1 MKKIITFIAVILFSQ
16 LFHFKGFAQ
25 TPNAIPYQ
33 GVARNASG
41 AILGSQPISLRF
53 SLHDVTAVGTVVY
66 QETHS
71 ATTTTL
77 GLFTLNIGL
86 GTSSIGT
93 MASVDWAN
101 GAKFLQVEMDAT
113 GGTAYVDMGTTQMLS
128 VPFALYAKIAGST
141 PGSLLYKGTWNAS
154 TNTPNLSSGVGTAGE
169 YYTVT
174 GISSSIA
181 GTLTLSVTLD
191 GAGNWDNGDWA
202 IYNGTIWQKV
212 DNSEAPNIQQHISD
226 VTTNPHNVTKAQ
238 VGLGNADNT
247 SDVNKPVSNAQ
258 AAADAAVLSSAN
270 SYCAASVVGLLNDRG
285 NYDASSNVFPSS
297 GGGGSGGAI
306 KKGDLWTVSV
316 AGTLGGQAVAAGT
329 EIRALQD
336 APGQATSNWYRTIT
350 QNNIGYVPENNANR
364 VTAVSSSSTNA
375 EYPSAKLVYDQL
387 ALKEPNIVAT
397 GSTSDFWSGAKTFRN
412 LAADVR
418 AVPLTGLDISTNQT
432 VSATDNPVQAVGY
445 LQKQIN
451 DNLASSNSKLNLSGG
466 TMTGD
471 LILNSPPSTALGA
484 VTKQYVDDTNSI
496 KLNLSGGTM
505 TGNLVLNAPPTL
517 ALGAATKQYVDDSS
531 IPVQAQFASLI
542 DSYIHKTEDGVSI
555 YLEPGT
561 TDKRFGIGITTP
573 AAPLGIRAEGSNQK
587 ALVVKPN
594 VLSTGSPYTFSL
606 SASGNPGL
614 NIESDASTGSVSRF
628 FIQDV
633 DGKVGIGT
641 ISPEQK
647 LHVQGSADGGSVG
660 VMIQNSA
667 TTKNRA
673 WLESHFE
680 TGDIPTQDGRFAIS
694 ELPIGTSGSLS
705 PVERLTILSG
715 GNVGINE
722 LIPDTKLHVSRP
734 LSDPASDISLL
745 PGTGIVTIG
754 PMENN
759 IVADYRGIQARHGE
773 FIAPGSSLQVAGLN
787 LQRLGGDVLIHGDA
801 SLASTQKAIITTD
814 AKLGLGTISPTE
826 KIDIDGAIK
835 IGTTTT
841 NNEGTIRYTG
851 TDFEGRKAGAWVS
864 LTGGSIWGKVDN
876 SDSIYYTSSSQP
888 KVGIGIATP
897 TSSLHIFNN
906 ENVLSSSNTVFIDTQ
921 SSTSSTSSSLTR
933 VGLEIK
939 NSLTWSSSSDAKN
952 IGLYVSNVS
961 GQSSQESNIAAVLN
975 GNVVVGDINSSQVV
989 GTGGTN
995 VLAIQ
1000 NGAVPQTTP
1009 SSATD
1014 IGIQMYSAN
1023 LPSSPG
1029 VAPVSALHIMNGNGD
1044 IMKLYKQDALTPTD
1058 TATPNSGDA
1067 ATDALIN
1074 NLRLRLNEL
1083 ETRLQNL
1090 GLLSN

>member
-16 LFHFKGFAQ
+16 LFHFKGYAQ

-77 GLFTLNIGL
+77 GLFTLNIGT

-141 PGSLLYKGTWNAS
+141 PGAVVYKGTWDAVS
-154 TNTPNLSSGVGTAGE
+154 NTPHLTSSVGVQ
-169 YYTVT
+169 
-174 GISSSIA
+174 
-181 GTLTLSVTLD
+181 
-191 GAGNWDNGDWA
+191 GDMY
-202 IYNGTIWQKV
+202 I
-212 DNSEAPNIQQHISD
+212 
-226 VTTNPHNVTKAQ
+226 
-238 VGLGNADNT
+238 
-247 SDVNKPVSNAQ
+247 VSNASPILALNTNLDGNNKYLIGDTVIFSETIYQ
-258 AAADAAVLSSAN
+258 RLSTSTSPIKAGDVN
-270 SYCAASVVGLLNDRG
+270 IDTNGDIVST
-285 NYDASSNVFPSS
+285 NV
-297 GGGGSGGAI
+297 
-306 KKGDLWTVSV
+306 
-316 AGTLGGQAVAAGT
+316 
-329 EIRALQD
+329 QD
-336 APGQATSNWYRTIT
+336 AIVEVRNDTDTKLAT
-350 QNNIGYVPENNANR
+350 
-364 VTAVSSSSTNA
+364 
-375 EYPSAKLVYDQL
+375 
-387 ALKEPNIVAT
+387 
-397 GSTSDFWSGAKTFRN
+397 
-412 LAADVR
+412 
-418 AVPLTGLDISTNQT
+418 
-432 VSATDNPVQAVGY
+432 
-445 LQKQIN
+445 
-451 DNLASSNSKLNLSGG
+451 KLNLSGG

-471 LILNSPPSTALGA
+471 
-484 VTKQYVDDTNSI
+484 
-496 KLNLSGGTM
+496 
-505 TGNLVLNAPPTL
+505 LVLNAPPTL

-573 AAPLGIRAEGSNQK
+573 SAPLGIRAEGSDQK
-587 ALVVKPN
+587 VLSIKPN

-614 NIESDASTGSVSRF
+614 NIESNAATGSVSRF
-628 FIQDV
+628 FIHDTA
-633 DGKVGIGT
+633 DGYVGIGT
-641 ISPEQK
+641 VTPEQK
-647 LHVQGSADGGSVG
+647 LHIQGANDGGSVG
-660 VMIQNSA
+660 VIIQNSA

-673 WLESHFE
+673 WVESHFE

-694 ELPIGTSGSLS
+694 ELPIGTSGSSS

-722 LIPDTKLHVSRP
+722 LIPDTKFHVSRP
-734 LSDPASDISLL
+734 LSDPASAISLL

-759 IVADYRGIQARHGE
+759 IVADYRGIQARQ
-773 FIAPGSSLQVAGLN
+773 GSFSGSGSFFEAASLN
-787 LQRLGGDVLIHGDA
+787 IQRVGGDVLIHGDA
-801 SLASTQKAIITTD
+801 SLASSQKAIITTD

-897 TSSLHIFNN
+897 TSSLHVFNN
-906 ENVLSSSNTVFIDTQ
+906 ENALSSSNTVFIDTQ
-921 SSTSSTSSSLTR
+921 STTSSTSSSLTR

-975 GNVVVGDINSSQVV
+975 GNVVVGDLNASKAV

-1029 VAPVSALHIMNGNGD
+1029 AAPVSALHVMNGNGD